1 LNAEADAVYDNDYH
15 YHLQGLVYSLIRKG
29 GRSDVHGR
37 SGYKFFC
44 FSNIFPYHEKF
55 ERGMEENLLI
65 SSPDPSLISA
75 ICQAL
80 EVEKETNFVLE
91 VGRSMRFSIT
101 KVEGPFRVR
110 VPIGSPVRVRSA
122 TPIVIRIPSWRYA
135 DYGIF
140 SNRPFEN
147 WRATLPLEAFVKQ
160 VRDNM
165 EKKFK
170 DFTIQGKDSAPSEG
184 PLDRVFVK
192 KTIFSNKSKEEE
204 AQIAF
209 RFPEIISYT
218 YLKPVSKPITI
229 RREKQ
234 QIIGSMWEFD
244 LTARNKSEVDVIAF
258 MLDCGLGERNSLG
271 FGFLNTM
278 NGRHLYQ

>member
-147 WRATLPLEAFVKQ
+147 WRDTYALEVFVKQ
-160 VRDNM
+160 LRDNM
-165 EKKFK
+165 EKKIAEA
-170 DFTIQGKDSAPSEG
+170 TRNGGTTNEQMPSMS
-184 PLDRVFVK
+184 L
-192 KTIFSNKSKEEE
+192 
-204 AQIAF
+204 
-209 RFPEIISYT
+209 PEVISYHFF
-218 YLKPVSKPITI
+218 KMVSKPITV
-229 RREKQ
+229 RRQKQ
-234 QIIGSMWEFD
+234 QVVGSIWELEFAPQNSKEASN
-244 LTARNKSEVDVIAF
+244 LEFVIESGFA
-258 MLDCGLGERNSLG
+258 ERNSLG
-271 FGFLNTM
+271 FGFM
-278 NGRHLYQ
+278 NLV